1 MRNPNVVV
9 NIVFLYTLCET
20 SSSFSTSYVYLAK
33 IPINELT
40 NDAATKDDAAI
51 TTNFNILVIDYCDY
65 YSTIITYA
73 KLPYFYYPS
82 APRVAVDNPT
92 KVRNIVL
99 IGAQALNLRDSLYLQ
114 YAYLPILYAEK
125 VLDHK
130 HNRLVSLQGI

>member
-9 NIVFLYTLCET
+9 NIVFLYILCKT

-65 YSTIITYA
+65 YSTIRTYA

-92 KVRNIVL
+92 KVHNIVL
-99 IGAQALNLRDSLYLQ
+99 IGTQALN
-114 YAYLPILYAEK
+114 LPILYAEK
-125 VLDHK
+125 VLDH
-130 HNRLVSLQGI
+130 IMD